1 MHSYWLLIKRDPS
14 FLTWYII
21 ANRST
26 AVFLTRLRTLT
37 EKQTNKQTKT
47 PQPSKGNTVLCIIAQ
62 LCLTLQIHQAPLS
75 MGIFQARILEWAA
88 MLSSRE
94 SFQPRDG
101 TQVSRIAGEFYT
113 IWATREAMT
122 NLDSTLKSREIL
134 LLTKIHIVK
143 AIVFLVAM

>member
-1 MHSYWLLIKRDPS
+1 
-14 FLTWYII
+14 
-21 ANRST
+21 
-26 AVFLTRLRTLT
+26 
-37 EKQTNKQTKT
+37 
-47 PQPSKGNTVLCIIAQ
+47 
-62 LCLTLQIHQAPLS
+62 

-94 SFQPRDG
+94 SFQPRDW

-143 AIVFLVAM
+143 AIVFPVAM